1 MHEDFWIARWARN
14 EIGFHQDEINP
25 YLRRHWPA
33 LGLTPGARVLVP
45 LCGKSLDLVWLAG
58 QGLRVLGVELV
69 ERAVEDFFAE
79 QDLQPQVS
87 ASGPFKVY
95 SSGNLQ
101 IFCGDI
107 FALSPADVADC
118 QAVYDRAAL
127 IAFPPEMRERYAA
140 HLSGILPSACQG
152 LLVTLDYDQAQRK
165 GPPFAV
171 SDVEVRRLLAAD
183 WSLEV
188 LEEQD
193 LSITGKFHLHGLS
206 RLDERVYRLVRR

>member
-33 LGLTPGARVLVP
+33 LAPGARVLVP

-58 QGLRVLGVELV
+58 QGLRVLGVELA
-69 ERAVEDFFAE
+69 EKAVQDFFAG
-79 QDLQPQVS
+79 QDLQPQIS
-87 ASGPFKVY
+87 ESGPFKVY

-140 HLSGILPSACQG
+140 HLSSILPSACLG
-152 LLVTLDYDQAQRK
+152 LLVTLDYDQSQRN

-171 SDVEVRRLLAAD
+171 ADDEVRRLLDAE
-183 WSLEV
+183 WSLQM

-193 LSITGKFHLHGLS
+193 VSTTGKFPQRGLS
-206 RLDERVYRLVRR
+206 RVDERVYRLVRR